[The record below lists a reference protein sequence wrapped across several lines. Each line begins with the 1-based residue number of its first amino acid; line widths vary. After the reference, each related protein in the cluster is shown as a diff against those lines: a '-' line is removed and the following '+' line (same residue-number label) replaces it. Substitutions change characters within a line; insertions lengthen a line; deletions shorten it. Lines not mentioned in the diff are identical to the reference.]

1 MCRARVC
8 GATLVLWALSILNL
22 KILEANFVEDRTVL
36 GTCAQRCASIF
47 IVLVCISQCL
57 WISGCSDRIKESSVA
72 QMDAFQSIGP
82 ASPSVDMDRLV
93 KAKIA
98 SGPYRVLPGEVLQLT
113 MPAILQ
119 IVTSEPGDPGNEVQ
133 PYLARVSDAGTITL
147 PAVGDILV
155 AGHSLSEIE
164 ASVSDA
170 YYPAYAKKKPSVYVE
185 VVKPRLY
192 RVSILGGVTAPGIY
206 ELRADEMSLVT
217 LLMKAGGIVA
227 QGAAMI
233 RIDRSN
239 SATGIRR
246 AMAPASGYHGSQMP
260 DPGASRGDLA
270 SFAGYS
276 SGQIQPLDAYS
287 DVKLSFRPEG
297 QSGSTGRLLISRQG
311 NLLVD
316 EKIDLGSEAQRYSVL
331 ARAVEADSTVSMV
344 NLENKLGSLL
354 YRLNSHPGPAQG
366 GIRLASTEGL
376 LTDKIA
382 KKLDT
387 RNIPL
392 RDGTILSNNVPDE
405 DTLEDALPESQ
416 EGNHTKTLLLPV
428 TGLNVPFADVALYEG
443 DAIVVDRYVSPRFTV
458 LGLVNNEGLF
468 EYPPGTNY
476 SLIEAIALAGGL
488 DKEAEPRW
496 AVVYRLKGDGSIAS
510 QTVKV
515 LDMNKDK
522 DSLSAM
528 KLLVKPG
535 DIIALEHTPRT
546 RSTQFL
552 KSVFR
557 VSMGMY
563 VPILR

>member
-1 MCRARVC
+1 M
-8 GATLVLWALSILNL
+8 
-22 KILEANFVEDRTVL
+22 
-36 GTCAQRCASIF
+36 
-47 IVLVCISQCL
+47 
-57 WISGCSDRIKESSVA
+57 A
-72 QMDAFQSIGP
+72 QMDAFQTIGP

-119 IVTSEPGDPGNEVQ
+119 IVTSKPGDPGNEVQ

-155 AGHSLSEIE
+155 AGHSLGEIE
-164 ASVSDA
+164 ASVSEA

-239 SATGIRR
+239 SVTGFRR
-246 AMAPASGYHGSQMP
+246 AMAPASGYHGSQSTLSNP
-260 DPGASRGDLA
+260 DASRGDHA
-270 SFAGYS
+270 SFAQYS
-276 SGQIQPLDAYS
+276 LGQSQALDAYS
-287 DVKLSFRPEG
+287 DVRLSFRPEG

-316 EKIDLGSEAQRYSVL
+316 EKIDLGSEAQRYSIL

-354 YRLNSHPGPAQG
+354 YTLNSQPGPAQG
-366 GIRLASTEGL
+366 SIRLASTEGL
-376 LTDKIA
+376 VTDKIA
-382 KKLDT
+382 KELNT

-392 RDGTILSNNVPDE
+392 RDGTILSNNVPDG
-405 DTLEDALPESQ
+405 DTLEDPLPESQ
-416 EGNHTKTLLLPV
+416 EGNRTKTLLLPV

-443 DAIVVDRYVSPRFTV
+443 DAIVVDKYVSPRFTV

-488 DKEAEPRW
+488 DKAAEPRW

-522 DSLSAM
+522 ASLSAM

-557 VSMGMY
+557 VSFGMY
-563 VPILR
+563 VPLIN

>member
-1 MCRARVC
+1 M
-8 GATLVLWALSILNL
+8 
-22 KILEANFVEDRTVL
+22 EDRTVL
-36 GTCAQRCASIF
+36 GTRAQRCASSC
-47 IVLVCISQCL
+47 IVLVCIAQCL
-57 WISGCSDRIKESSVA
+57 WLSGCSDRIKESSVA
-72 QMDAFQSIGP
+72 QMDAFQAIGP
-82 ASPSVDMDRLV
+82 ATPSVDMDRLV

-119 IVTSEPGDPGNEVQ
+119 IVTSEPDDPGNKVQ

-239 SATGIRR
+239 SATGLRR
-246 AMAPASGYHGSQMP
+246 AMTPASGYHGSQSTLSK
-260 DPGASRGDLA
+260 PGASRGDLA
-270 SFAGYS
+270 SFAEYPS
-276 SGQIQPLDAYS
+276 AQIQPLDAYS

-297 QSGSTGRLLISRQG
+297 RSGSTGRLLISRQG

-331 ARAVEADSTVSMV
+331 ARAVEADSNVSMV

-354 YRLNSHPGPAQG
+354 YRLNSHSGPAQG
-366 GIRLASTEGL
+366 RIRLASTEGL
-376 LTDKIA
+376 LTDKIT
-382 KKLDT
+382 KKLDV

-405 DTLEDALPESQ
+405 DAMEDALPESP
-416 EGNHTKTLLLPV
+416 EGSHTKTLLLPV

-510 QTVKV
+510 QTIKV